1 MLEKEF
7 YINSSKENY
16 NIFCDLYLPDN
27 KNIKKVIIACHGFGG
42 DKRSSAIIALAKS
55 LTNFDIG
62 VVAFDFPGH
71 GISKADGYYYTVENC
86 ISDIDDV
93 EQYIKNSFKNIEVGF
108 FATSFGAYVTLLKI
122 NKSNNIYDSVVL
134 RCPAIDMRKVFEN
147 NILKMPINE
156 FLENGKCTL
165 GFERKIIITKEYY
178 DSLVKND
185 IFKIYNK
192 NNKILIIHGTED
204 ITAPINDSIKFQNMF
219 EKGELIDCMKV
230 YRRSKKELDFSDDT
244 LVYSSDN
251 IMQSDQ
257 NALDTVIKLRNS
269 ESQITQ
275 DDIFSLFEV
284 LTDSK
289 NQSYFKSQNVIEEIV
304 FDLAEILG
312 KQDIL
317 KKHIAQRKRKFEN
330 PDTGENGG
338 VQGDNS
344 DERF

>member
-42 DKRSSAIIALAKS
+42 DKKSSAIIALAKS
-55 LTNFDIG
+55 LTNFYIG

-122 NKSNNIYDSVVL
+122 NKSNDIYNSVVL

-178 DSLVKND
+178 DGLVKND

-219 EKGELIDCMKV
+219 ENNVKLYEIKGADHRFKKPGELDKV
-230 YRRSKKELDFSDDT
+230 ISISTKY
-244 LVYSSDN
+244 
-251 IMQSDQ
+251 
-257 NALDTVIKLRNS
+257 
-269 ESQITQ
+269 
-275 DDIFSLFEV
+275 
-284 LTDSK
+284 
-289 NQSYFKSQNVIEEIV
+289 
-304 FDLAEILG
+304 IL
-312 KQDIL
+312 
-317 KKHIAQRKRKFEN
+317 EN
-330 PDTGENGG
+330 
-338 VQGDNS
+338 
-344 DERF
+344 